1 MLYTLTE
8 KEYSDL
14 VKSNMQFEDL
24 ELKLAQQVEQLSI
37 LKQDYRY
44 LQDKYNKLL
53 VFGVSLNNEKR
64 KAIHRG
70 N

>member
-14 VKSNMQFEDL
+14 VKSSMQFEDL

-53 VFGVSLNNEKR
+53 VFGVSLNNERLKL
-64 KAIHRG
+64 G
-70 N
+70 